1 MKEQKTHTA
10 DVQVRDDDGTC
21 SMIWEEDGKIV
32 RTKHDGH
39 AVDNGDGTATITW
52 PDGTVTNALSFT
64 MKR

>member
-1 MKEQKTHTA
+1 MKEQETHTA
-10 DVQVRDDDGTC
+10 YVQVRDDDGTC

-32 RTKHDGH
+32 RTKHGGH

-64 MKR
+64 KKR